1 MKLANIFDRMG
12 LEEEADLLDE
22 ATTIIIENKSTETSE
37 CKKDFNDNVVDEK
50 PS

>member
-1 MKLANIFDRMG
+1 MKLANVFDRMG

-22 ATTIIIENKSTETSE
+22 ATTIIVEDKSIKVFEG
-37 CKKDFNDNVVDEK
+37 KKDLNNNAVDEK